1 MRLINT
7 QTLDLEEFFDIYVP
21 EYAILS
27 HTWADG
33 EISLQEWA
41 DRKNRRFKPG
51 YQKIIWTC
59 EEATRDNLQYVWVDT
74 NCIDKTSSAELS
86 EAINSMFKWYRR
98 ARMCYA
104 YLEDVPHMSVAECEE
119 QGSAFRAAKWFT
131 RGWTLQE
138 LIAPPEVKFFS
149 QNWQSIGTKAD
160 LALCISEITG
170 IAWTCLL
177 KPKFSKSNPLR
188 GYSVAQRLSWASR
201 RSTTRIED
209 QAYSLIGLFD
219 ITMPLLY
226 GEGHEAFTRFLGEII
241 GKYPDHSFF
250 ASQLRYVDF
259 LPRSPKEFCDS
270 RNVVIGNSPQLQK
283 HYTPVSHSYPFQLTN
298 TGLQITLPIVPTLV
312 PHFVFGV
319 LDCWEYDMDST
330 QATRSVSRIWIPLLQ
345 KDHPGL
351 RHYSR
356 LLWPQVF
363 CPVKLIRKHRF
374 MQVTQGSEDGAQ
386 GEQTTTTETASILD
400 VVQHVD
406 IASMDIHRS
415 ILIKN
420 PYATTVD
427 APRWQPR
434 LAGSPFL
441 VCFPRGTGDYRL
453 LGIYPSENEL
463 QETSWSAHKPPL
475 LPLIIPRKISR
486 TGNKDTASDGD
497 EAPND
502 DDIQNELYGVIII
515 FKKRGCR
522 PAKCTAI
529 YLANIPETTNG
540 CTTFRPSC
548 KIIHGWNPSQR
559 NNLHEDDFE
568 DMTDIDAKD
577 NVFVATQK
585 FPCPSKYSTE
595 GLEPRF
601 LGLVQVVFDKVD
613 MMDEVNLSSSGGMR
627 AAEGILQYFGV
638 EDSDE
643 EIGSMSTSAR
653 ASFPI

>member
-7 QTLDLEEFFDIYVP
+7 KTLDLEDFFDIYVP

-59 EEATRDNLQYVWVDT
+59 EEAIKDGLEYVWVDT

-98 ARMCYA
+98 ARICYA
-104 YLEDVPHMSVAECEE
+104 YLEDVPHMSIAACEE

-149 QNWQSIGTKAD
+149 HDWRAIGAKAD
-160 LALCISEITG
+160 LALCIAEITG

-201 RSTTRIED
+201 RSTTRLED

-226 GEGHEAFTRFLGEII
+226 GEGHDAFTRFLSEII
-241 GKYPDHSFF
+241 SKYPDHSFF

-259 LPRSPKEFCDS
+259 LPRSPKEFCNS
-270 RNVVIGNSPQLQK
+270 HNVVIGNSPQLQR
-283 HYTPVSHSYPFQLTN
+283 HYMPVSHSYPFQMTN

-312 PHFVFGV
+312 PHFAFGV
-319 LDCWEYDMDST
+319 LDCWEYDMEST
-330 QATRSVSRIWIPLLQ
+330 QATRTVSRLWIPLLQ

-356 LLWPQVF
+356 LLWPQIF
-363 CPVKLIRKHRF
+363 SPVKLIRKHRF
-374 MQVTQGSEDGAQ
+374 MQATQADGDGSDD
-386 GEQTTTTETASILD
+386 QTAATESASLLD
-400 VVQHVD
+400 IVQHVD
-406 IASMDIHRS
+406 IVSMNIHQS
-415 ILIKN
+415 ILIKK
-420 PYATTVD
+420 PYASTVD

-441 VCFPRGTGDYRL
+441 LCFPRGTGDYRL
-453 LGIYPSENEL
+453 FGIFPSYNGESEV
-463 QETSWSAHKPPL
+463 SWSPQQPPL
-475 LPLIIPRKISR
+475 LPLVMPRKIQRAKS
-486 TGNKDTASDGD
+486 TDTTCND
-497 EAPND
+497 EALD
-502 DDIQNELYGVIII
+502 SDASQEELYGAVIV
-515 FKKRGCR
+515 FKGRRSMPSKFV
-522 PAKCTAI
+522 AI
-529 YLANIPETTNG
+529 HLANVPETTDDG
-540 CTTFRPSC
+540 TTFRPSC
-548 KIIHGWNPSQR
+548 KILHAWNPSQPKD
-559 NNLHEDDFE
+559 LCVDDFQ
-568 DMTDIDAKD
+568 DVSDIDAKD
-577 NVFVATQK
+577 NVFVSVQK
-585 FPCPSKYSTE
+585 IPCPSKNTTT
-595 GLEPRF
+595 GWEPRF
-601 LGLVQVVFDKVD
+601 LGLVQIVFDKAL
-613 MMDEVNLSSSGGMR
+613 MMEELCLTPNMSAK
-627 AAEGILQYFGV
+627 AAEGMLQYFGM
-638 EDSDE
+638 ENSDD
-643 EIGSMSTSAR
+643 EIGNL
-653 ASFPI
+653 I